1 MRELTFARS
10 FLKSITAASV
20 LVERVLA
27 VKFIE

>member
-10 FLKSITAASV
+10 FLRSITAAFV